1 LPLLKEDISLI
12 KLFFVLLLSYN
23 ALFSASIGVIEKGKM
38 DKFEKAFALITR
50 GEKVISVSKIGFK
63 VRKND
68 IIKTFRRSNLQIRL
82 KDNTVIKIGRKT
94 TLHVEKYIFDK
105 NNKNSNEAKLKIQN
119 GTFQIKTG
127 EIGDESPKNFKIKTK
142 FSTIGIRG

>member
-1 LPLLKEDISLI
+1 MNLVKLIIITITLLVSSTL
-12 KLFFVLLLSYN
+12 YG
-23 ALFSASIGVIEKGKM
+23 ASIGVIEKGKV
-38 DKFEKAFALITR
+38 DKFENAFALITR

-63 VRKND
+63 IKKND

-105 NNKNSNEAKLKIQN
+105 NKSNSNEAKFKIQN